1 MSPQSDEA
9 LGLAVHSLPA
19 PGAAGKSVLTGRLQ
33 LLGVLLACS
42 LPVLIAYFVF
52 YVVRPQGE
60 AGFGELVN
68 PARPMPEVQTTD
80 LNGAPHALPQL
91 KAQWLLVKV
100 DGGACQ
106 QECQR
111 QLLVLRQLRLML
123 GKDMDRVDWVWLIND
138 GAPVDAKLA
147 TNLAHDA
154 ATVVR
159 VDVDANANAL
169 AGWLPVP
176 AGKAVQDF
184 FYVVDPMGNT
194 MMRFPSRL
202 DSAAAAKAKRDME
215 HVLKASMAWDTP
227 GR

>member
-1 MSPQSDEA
+1 MSNRPDEA
-9 LGLAVHSLPA
+9 LGLSVHSLPA
-19 PGAAGKSVLTGRLQ
+19 PGVTGKSVLTGRLQ

-60 AGFGELVN
+60 ASFGELIN

-80 LNGAPHALPQL
+80 LNGAPHALRQL

-106 QECQR
+106 QDCQK

-138 GAPVDAKLA
+138 SAPVDAKLA

-154 ATVVR
+154 ATVLR
-159 VDVDANANAL
+159 VDTSAIT
-169 AGWLPVP
+169 GWMPVP
-176 AGKAVQDF
+176 AGKHAQDF

-202 DSAAAAKAKRDME
+202 DSAAAVKAKRDME
-215 HVLKASMAWDTP
+215 HVLKASLAWDTV